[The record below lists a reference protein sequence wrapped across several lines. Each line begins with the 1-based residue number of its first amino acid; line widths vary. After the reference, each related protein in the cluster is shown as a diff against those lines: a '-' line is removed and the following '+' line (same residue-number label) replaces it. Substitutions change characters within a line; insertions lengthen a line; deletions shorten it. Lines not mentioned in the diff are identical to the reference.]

1 MKTSVGI
8 VVTKS
13 VLLLLH
19 LLLIGTNALRC
30 YECQDVM
37 QIQDCRRIV
46 ECNLGQKCFYHN
58 KNPRF
63 ELRCM
68 NEIQCAAVTS
78 FLSHSAQNG
87 LSQNRIGCCS
97 HSDLCNGVDNSSQ
110 TTHVPTTAHSWT
122 TTPLPKIVINAPDKA
137 AYESMVQLSC
147 VTIPPAERY
156 SWKFNGTSTLPAG
169 VSAVQYTPNQG
180 AVAGTDVLT
189 IVKIDATSF
198 GTYTCAGSIH
208 GQMVQ
213 FSHFISIMPETIPA
227 VLTG

>member
-8 VVTKS
+8 IATKS

-19 LLLIGTNALRC
+19 LYLIGTNALRC
-30 YECQDVM
+30 YECQDVI
-37 QIQDCRRIV
+37 QIRDCRRIV
-46 ECNLGQKCFYHN
+46 ECDLGQKCFYSKKKTIELSCMREVQCRALEKILALEGHN
-58 KNPRF
+58 
-63 ELRCM
+63 
-68 NEIQCAAVTS
+68 
-78 FLSHSAQNG
+78 QN
-87 LSQNRIGCCS
+87 QIGCCS
-97 HSDLCNGVDNSSQ
+97 HSDLCNGIDNSSQ
-110 TTHVPTTAHSWT
+110 TAHVPTTTHSWT
-122 TTPLPKIVINAPDKA
+122 TTPLPRIVINAPDKA
-137 AYESMVQLSC
+137 AYKSMVQLSC

-156 SWKFNGTSTLPAG
+156 SWTFNGTSTLPAG

-208 GQMVQ
+208 GQTVQ
-213 FSHFISIMPETIPA
+213 FSHFISIMPGTIPA